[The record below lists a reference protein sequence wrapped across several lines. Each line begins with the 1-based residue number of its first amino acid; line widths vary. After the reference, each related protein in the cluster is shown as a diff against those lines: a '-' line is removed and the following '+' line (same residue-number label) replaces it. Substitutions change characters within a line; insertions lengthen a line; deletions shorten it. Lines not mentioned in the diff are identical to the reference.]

1 MNYHLD
7 IGERKSRSVL
17 VGKIID
23 LLHADSYLVL
33 RRTLSCKQFFFCKIQ
48 IIGTFQLGDHQFA
61 GLIPSYSQ

>member
-7 IGERKSRSVL
+7 IGERTSRSVL

-33 RRTLSCKQFFFCKIQ
+33 RRTLSCKQFFFAKFKLLVLFSWEI
-48 IIGTFQLGDHQFA
+48 TNL
-61 GLIPSYSQ
+61 LV